1 MSLNAQSV
9 FSNIHMIRQK
19 IEFLSIKFRFTVHVI
34 SIQEGWI
41 NEGRQLSE
49 IEIDNYTLHHQ
60 YNQIGGQKGG
70 IAVYIHNS
78 LKGEQIQYFEKSP
91 TSLWEGLSLKL
102 CGDKLKNS
110 INVHTVYRPP
120 RENKR
125 RLNEYH
131 TEKSNHDIFMT
142 EFEPCLDKIKKDNA
156 DTIIMGDFNYELLE
170 TNTNQMC
177 Q

>member
-78 LKGEQIQYFEKSP
+78 L
-91 TSLWEGLSLKL
+91 
-102 CGDKLKNS
+102 
-110 INVHTVYRPP
+110 
-120 RENKR
+120 
-125 RLNEYH
+125 
-131 TEKSNHDIFMT
+131 
-142 EFEPCLDKIKKDNA
+142 
-156 DTIIMGDFNYELLE
+156 
-170 TNTNQMC
+170 
-177 Q
+177 